1 MGSATGSLLLLFIP
15 IVIATAVKLY
25 VFLQRFKSL
34 AIVIPLEPIV
44 IVVNGS
50 PFSAIVR
57 EYCTTHRAEDPAVV
71 RDTMNDWKSS
81 PAKGLTSG
89 ADGGPRT
96 QGEIYNINYSACCTL
111 ARNLIFKRLP
121 YLTYKN

>member
-1 MGSATGSLLLLFIP
+1 
-15 IVIATAVKLY
+15 
-25 VFLQRFKSL
+25 
-34 AIVIPLEPIV
+34 
-44 IVVNGS
+44 
-50 PFSAIVR
+50 
-57 EYCTTHRAEDPAVV
+57 
-71 RDTMNDWKSS
+71 MNDWKSP

-121 YLTYKN
+121 YPIYKNLCCFGEEIDCGRFVGGSNPAPLHLLMRMMAISV